1 MSLRIIARFATTF
14 GFLTLVAGIFSAPIT
29 WPAEPAPKKVTVAYT
44 SFAPSQLWFLLEKEL
59 GYFGAEGFSPEFVL
73 IRGGSIAVK
82 GMLAGNFDYMVPGG
96 TVVDAVVRGRQPFK
110 VLYTAEMISF
120 WLVAQ
125 PEIRSIADLKG
136 KTVGINSFGGNTE
149 FTMREILR
157 RHGLDPV
164 KDMTFLVVGASND
177 RFNALVSRA
186 VHSSL
191 LSTPG
196 NFKAVQMGYRKLAS
210 ATDYV
215 KWPQAGLA
223 TTEEKIRRDP
233 DEVMKMV
240 RASSKGLKFMLA
252 QREYI
257 VAKMMQMFRLSRD
270 DAVQTYES
278 TRDALLPSGHLAE
291 EQERA
296 VISLGKQVANVTED
310 IPPERVFENRFIK
323 QAEQELKGWTPKIPR

>member
-1 MSLRIIARFATTF
+1 M
-14 GFLTLVAGIFSAPIT
+14 T
-29 WPAEPAPKKVTVAYT
+29 WPAELAPKKVMVAYT
-44 SFAPSQLWFLLEKEL
+44 SFAPSQLWFLLEKDL
-59 GYFGAEGFSPEFVL
+59 GYFRQEGLIPEFVL

-82 GMLAGNFDYMVPGG
+82 GLLAGNFDYMVPGG
-96 TVVDAVVRGRQPFK
+96 TVIDAVIRGRQPFK
-110 VLYTAEMISF
+110 VLFTVEMISF

-125 PEIRSIADLKG
+125 PDIRSIADLRG
-136 KTVGINSFGGNTE
+136 KTVGINTFGGNTE

-157 RHGLDPV
+157 RNGLDPV

-177 RFNALVSRA
+177 RFNALVSGA
-186 VHSSL
+186 VHSAL
-191 LSTPG
+191 LSIPG

-223 TTEEKIRRDP
+223 TSEEKIRRDP

-240 RASSKGLKFMLA
+240 RASSKGLKLMLA

-270 DAVQTYES
+270 DAAQTYEA
-278 TRDALLPSGHLAE
+278 TRDALLPSGHLTE
-291 EQERA
+291 DQERA

-323 QAEQELKGWTPKIPR
+323 QAEKELKGWTPAIPRQ